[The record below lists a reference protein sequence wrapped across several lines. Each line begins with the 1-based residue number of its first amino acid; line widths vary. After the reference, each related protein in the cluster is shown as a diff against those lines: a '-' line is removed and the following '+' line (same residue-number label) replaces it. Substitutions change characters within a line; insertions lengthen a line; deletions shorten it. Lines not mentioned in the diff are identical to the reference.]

1 VTEPDLVTGEAVV
14 LELRLAKVPSRALG
28 FFMDGSVQILL
39 LVGLIALLAAVG
51 GVADFALTTAL
62 FIAGIASIFVIMPA
76 TIETLSHGRSL
87 GKLTLG
93 LRVVR
98 DDGGPIRFRHAL
110 VRALAAFFV
119 DLWLLGWLGIGLI
132 TSLASS
138 RGKRVGDYLAGTVV
152 VRERIPVRSGTVAQ
166 MPPHLAEWAARLDL
180 SGIPNDLA
188 LAVRQYLSRI
198 ADLTPA
204 VREDM
209 GLRLATEVAG
219 YIGQPAPPG
228 VPAWAFLSA
237 VLAER
242 RNREIARMNLD
253 TRQPAADPGSAPESV
268 PVEAQPTQPADDQA
282 GEPASAGADN
292 PFAPPS

>member
-1 VTEPDLVTGEAVV
+1 
-14 LELRLAKVPSRALG
+14 
-28 FFMDGSVQILL
+28 
-39 LVGLIALLAAVG
+39 
-51 GVADFALTTAL
+51 VADSALTAAL
-62 FIAGIASIFVIMPA
+62 FITGIASIFVIMPA

-87 GKLTLG
+87 GMLALG

-152 VRERIPVRSGTVAQ
+152 VRERIPVRGGAVAP
-166 MPPHLAEWAARLDL
+166 MPPHLAEWAAGLDL
-180 SGIPNDLA
+180 SRIPNDLA

-198 ADLTPA
+198 AELTPA

-209 GLRLATEVAG
+209 GLRLAAEVSG
-219 YIGQPAPPG
+219 YIGRPPPPG
-228 VPAWAFLSA
+228 VPTWAFLSA

-242 RNREIARMNLD
+242 RDRETARLNLD
-253 TRQPAADPGSAPESV
+253 SRQPAARPASPPGSV
-268 PVEAQPTQPADDQA
+268 PDERQPTRPAGTG
-282 GEPASAGADN
+282 GEPASTGADN

>member
-1 VTEPDLVTGEAVV
+1 VTERDLVTGEAVV
-14 LELRLAKVPSRALG
+14 LELRLAKVPSRGLG

-62 FIAGIASIFVIMPA
+62 FVTGIASIFVIMPA

-87 GKLTLG
+87 GKLALG

-132 TSLASS
+132 TSLSSS

-152 VRERIPVRSGTVAQ
+152 VRERIPVRTGTVAE
-166 MPPHLAEWAARLDL
+166 MPPHLAEWAAGLDL
-180 SGIPNDLA
+180 SRIPNDLA

-209 GLRLATEVAG
+209 GLRLAAEVSA
-219 YIGQPAPPG
+219 YIGQPGPPG

-242 RNREIARMNLD
+242 RNREIARLNPD
-253 TRQPAADPGSAPESV
+253 TRQPAADPGGPPGSV
-268 PVEAQPTQPADDQA
+268 PVETQPAA
-282 GEPASAGADN
+282 TGADN

>member
-28 FFMDGSVQILL
+28 FFMDGFVQVLL
-39 LVGLIALLAAVG
+39 VVGLIALLAAVR

-87 GKLTLG
+87 GKLALG

-152 VRERIPVRSGTVAQ
+152 VRERIPVRTGTVAQ
-166 MPPHLAEWAARLDL
+166 MPPHLADWAAGLDL
-180 SGIPNDLA
+180 SRIPNDLA

-209 GLRLATEVAG
+209 GLRLAAEVSEH
-219 YIGQPAPPG
+219 IGQPAPSG

-242 RNREIARMNLD
+242 RNREIARLNPD
-253 TRQPAADPGSAPESV
+253 TRQRTADPGSPPGSV
-268 PVEAQPTQPADDQA
+268 PVEAQPTRPAEDRA

>member
-1 VTEPDLVTGEAVV
+1 MTERDLVTGEAVV

-28 FFMDGSVQILL
+28 FFMDGFVQILL
-39 LVGLIALLAAVG
+39 LVGLIALVAAVG
-51 GVADFALTTAL
+51 AVTDFALTMAL

-87 GKLTLG
+87 GKLALG

-110 VRALAAFFV
+110 VRALLAFFV

-152 VRERIPVRSGTVAQ
+152 VRERIPVRGGTVAQ
-166 MPPHLAEWAARLDL
+166 MPAHLAEWAAGLDL
-180 SGIPNDLA
+180 SRIPNDLA

-198 ADLTPA
+198 AELTPA

-209 GLRLATEVAG
+209 GLRLAAEVSG
-219 YIGQPAPPG
+219 YIGQPVPPG
-228 VPAWAFLSA
+228 VPAWTFLSA

-242 RNREIARMNLD
+242 RDRELARLNPD
-253 TRQPAADPGSAPESV
+253 TRQPVADPASPPGSPPA
-268 PVEAQPTQPADDQA
+268 EAQRTRPAGDRA
-282 GEPASAGADN
+282 GEPAPAGADN

>member
-1 VTEPDLVTGEAVV
+1 VTERNLVTGEAVV
-14 LELRLAKVPSRALG
+14 VELRLAKVPSRGLG
-28 FFMDGSVQILL
+28 FFIDGSIQIGLL
-39 LVGLIALLAAVG
+39 IGVIALVAAVSG
-51 GVADFALTTAL
+51 ATDRALTMAL
-62 FIAGIASIFVIMPA
+62 LIAGIASIFVIMPA

-87 GKLTLG
+87 GKLALG

-98 DDGGPIRFRHAL
+98 DDGGPIRFRHSL
-110 VRALAAFFV
+110 IRALAAFFV

-152 VRERIPVRSGTVAQ
+152 VRERIPVRGGTVAQ
-166 MPPHLAEWAARLDL
+166 MPPHLAQWAGGLDL
-180 SGIPNDLA
+180 SRIPNDLA
-188 LAVRQYLSRI
+188 LAVRQYLSRT
-198 ADLTPA
+198 AELTPA

-209 GLRLATEVAG
+209 GARLANEVSG
-219 YIGQPAPPG
+219 YIGQPAPSG
-228 VPAWAFLSA
+228 VPAWVFLSA

-242 RNREIARMNLD
+242 RNREIARLNLG
-253 TRQPAADPGSAPESV
+253 TRQPAADPASSPRSV
-268 PVEAQPTQPADDQA
+268 PVEQPPTRPTADRG

>member
-1 VTEPDLVTGEAVV
+1 MTEQDLVTGEAVV
-14 LELRLAKVPSRALG
+14 LELRLARAPSRALG
-28 FFMDGSVQILL
+28 FFMDGFVQILL
-39 LVGLIALLAAVG
+39 LVGLIALVAAVG
-51 GVADFALTTAL
+51 GVTDSALVMAL
-62 FIAGIASIFVIMPA
+62 FIAGIASIFVLMPA
-76 TIETLSHGRSL
+76 TIETLSHGSSL
-87 GKLTLG
+87 GKLAIG

-152 VRERIPVRSGTVAQ
+152 VRERIPARDGPTAQ
-166 MPPHLAEWAARLDL
+166 MPPHLTEWAAGLDL
-180 SGIPNDLA
+180 SRIPNDLA

-198 ADLTPA
+198 AELTPS
-204 VREDM
+204 VHEDM
-209 GLRLATEVAG
+209 GRRLAAEVSG
-219 YIGQPAPPG
+219 YIGQPVPPG
-228 VPAWAFLSA
+228 VPAWVFLSA

-242 RNREIARMNLD
+242 RNREFARLSPD
-253 TRQPAADPGSAPESV
+253 IRQPVADPGSLPEPE
-268 PVEAQPTQPADDQA
+268 PVEGRNRPSGDRAS
-282 GEPASAGADN
+282 EPASAGTDN

>member
-1 VTEPDLVTGEAVV
+1 MTEGDLVTGEAVV

-28 FFMDGSVQILL
+28 FFMDGSIQILL
-39 LVGLIALLAAVG
+39 LVGLVALLAAVG

-62 FIAGIASIFVIMPA
+62 FVTGIASIFVIMPA

-87 GKLTLG
+87 GKLALG

-110 VRALAAFFV
+110 VRALLAFFV

-152 VRERIPVRSGTVAQ
+152 VRERIPVRTGTVAQ
-166 MPPHLAEWAARLDL
+166 MPPDLAEWAAGLDL
-180 SGIPNDLA
+180 SRIPNDLA

-209 GLRLATEVAG
+209 GLRLVAEVSA
-219 YIGQPAPPG
+219 YIGQPAPQG

-242 RNREIARMNLD
+242 RNRELARLNPD
-253 TRQPAADPGSAPESV
+253 TRQPAANPEIPPGSV
-268 PVEAQPTQPADDQA
+268 PVETQPIRPTGDRA
-282 GEPASAGADN
+282 GEPAAAGADN